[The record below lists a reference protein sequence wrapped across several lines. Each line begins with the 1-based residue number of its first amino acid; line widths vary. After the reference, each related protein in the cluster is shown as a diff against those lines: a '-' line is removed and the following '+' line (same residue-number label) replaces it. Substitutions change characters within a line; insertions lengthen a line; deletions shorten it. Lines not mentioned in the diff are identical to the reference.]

1 MDDSR
6 TASCKSCIK
15 VYLCSNPEDSVVE
28 RRALRESVFPRL
40 REHCRHTH
48 GLDFKVIDPYEASD
62 PRTGP
67 DQQTRQ
73 QLLQAC
79 RESSDGPYLV
89 ALVGAQYGTVCLPAQ
104 VEVAEFHMLLQ
115 VCQRAGISTRAL
127 EKAYLR
133 DENTIPPSFCLQRQT
148 HIHTQLHPD
157 KQTDEKTGEM
167 GVEEEEEMR
176 KVLQAAVSQCVQG
189 GLLTTLGYYRSA
201 LDTDLR
207 FALENCPR
215 RDIKRCLVYVNKIS
229 NGRGQSEG
237 ANQPPKEP
245 LLHPYPPLK
254 ALSDDSLLS
263 QLCDHFLPSLVTSCQ
278 LLVYTTTSECDP
290 RHGYTPARRRSY
302 AEGLCQQLYSD
313 LLALIDSSVAMGMG
327 KSVSSPH
334 SDDALTREQAE
345 QEELCSLYSRLY
357 DNNQPEEE
365 EVRSYLEQRDT
376 QHPLVV
382 VGGPCT
388 GKTVLLAHCAQQ
400 VRSWLSD
407 MDPVVIILFTS
418 LSVNLSPRH
427 LLSSLCHQIA
437 HRYNRNPEP
446 SSRDPN
452 PTIPQLRHNL
462 SSLLSICPSPKQP
475 LVLILDGLDQALT
488 VSGPQTIKCL
498 PSPLPPNIKLMLSI
512 SPTRTNTLHTLELHF
527 PQSSSAVFGVSGC
540 CVSVELGP
548 VEGRGCVRM
557 CASLLEG
564 SGRRVTSGQQGVM
577 NMALTSCPLTL
588 YARLLHRHASLWT
601 SASDVTDET
610 LPVGVHSSITV
621 FLVHLEEKHGLV
633 LVSRALSYLT
643 LSRTGLTEAELSD
656 LLSSDDEVLAGYVSA
671 SEPPPSKLR
680 VPEVEVERLLLD
692 LKGFLVKRSVAGSH
706 VLFWVSRHF
715 GLVVCERY
723 LSSWE
728 MREEMHTAM
737 ADYFNGR
744 WAYGRAKPLV
754 ISQNTGLNQ
763 PGPVPDTA
771 RMKKYIDRQPLGQP
785 YVFNSKPSSSSSS
798 PSSEHVRVN
807 LRKLLELPYHLKES
821 GRLEELGRGLMM
833 SLEFHQAM
841 LRAGLLGDLVTLLED
856 WEREGASQLI
866 FPRERA
872 LLAGILRDSACLL
885 WNSPM
890 ELSMVMKVRLL
901 PFLGLCPELEG
912 YAEEVTQG
920 IKKRGSGLGVVLSPA
935 PSTVPSTQCFLPEA
949 RQCPVTD
956 AAGTVS
962 GTVVVIHSDGSALV
976 WRGREAEELKLSCE
990 PALRFVSVRASGT
1003 FILLSTQCNTQLLW
1017 DVTGTTCFH
1026 DVRSLERQES
1036 NSDQHSSTIVEGF
1049 LMCDDRMCVWWKG
1062 LSYVSVS
1069 EVYTS
1074 RLLTHL
1080 QCQNTVRSVSF
1091 PSSGQFMY
1099 CGQEKGTVSIFDTSR
1114 GTLIAICSSSA
1125 ESSVIS
1131 VILSEDER
1139 EMACVDS
1146 RGHVL
1151 LWCIETKTHPKLK
1164 KECCSGSSHFEFIN
1178 TDLSE
1183 ESCILLVCKNQEIVL
1198 WDTCDWEQW
1207 DHFRAPH
1214 GKAFSQAL
1222 LAQDGHLIL
1231 ASLEACPSV
1240 LVWRMTT
1247 GQCVLSLDTGSPSQ
1261 PLSLLKME
1269 SVLSV
1274 VTQNGHL
1281 TTWDSDVICA
1291 AAMVPRTGAGVR
1303 EVVLEPMGE
1312 RFYVIDGSE
1321 MLWRWRLQTGRPET
1335 HFLHDG
1341 PVEKLCLSPDGSHL
1355 VSLSGEDV
1363 YVWQSDTGQNLH
1375 RIHGSRATEV
1385 LITSN
1390 GHIGVC
1396 VSQHGLSRV
1405 WKLAS
1410 GALVCNIHLYLA
1422 DAQVSPEST
1431 FLLGR
1436 RHGDLLAVSLWSG
1449 TVSKRFSCSE
1459 RYERSTVVAFRTL
1472 PEHPDFVIVMAASG
1486 SVYTWNVTEETVC
1499 RQVLLPQM
1507 FLCQPQVFHMS
1518 SDGSFALLSTDDDLI
1533 TLLDLPH
1540 ARLCRVKAQGPVLK
1554 VCLDNSGR
1562 YAVYI
1567 CHPPAQDNGCA
1578 CDLHTKPLLAVVSL
1592 ADGGRLGGLCLCK
1605 TPTALAVSE
1614 ELCVYVGFQDGSV
1627 GVYSISD
1634 ITGSGGAVRER
1645 IQGIG
1650 RERPCQCDSEPV
1662 RWLPLATP
1670 SITWPKSSAETT

>member
-28 RRALRESVFPRL
+28 RRALRENVFPRL
-40 REHCRHTH
+40 REHCRHTY
-48 GLDFKVIDPYEASD
+48 GLDFKVRGFSIMCI
-62 PRTGP
+62 TGP

-73 QLLQAC
+73 KLLQAC

-89 ALVGAQYGTVCLPAQ
+89 ALVGAQYGAVCLPAQ
-104 VEVAEFHMLLQ
+104 VEVAEFHRLLQ
-115 VCQRAGISTRAL
+115 VSQRAGISTRAL

-148 HIHTQLHPD
+148 RIHTQLHPD
-157 KQTDEKTGEM
+157 KQ
-167 GVEEEEEMR
+167 VR
-176 KVLQAAVSQCVQG
+176 KNHQVH
-189 GLLTTLGYYRSA
+189 TH
-201 LDTDLR
+201 
-207 FALENCPR
+207 NCPR
-215 RDIKRCLVYVNKIS
+215 RDINRCLVYVNKIS
-229 NGRGQSEG
+229 NGRGQNEG
-237 ANQPPKEP
+237 ADQPPKEP
-245 LLHPYPPLK
+245 NVIPHLPQ

-357 DNNQPEEE
+357 DNDRPEEE

-400 VRSWLSD
+400 VDGALQGPSQMTGTVLI
-407 MDPVVIILFTS
+407 VIIQFTS

-452 PTIPQLRHNL
+452 PTLTQLRHNL
-462 SSLLSICPSPKQP
+462 SSLLSLCPTPKQP
-475 LVLILDGLDQALT
+475 LVLILDGLDQAWT

-498 PSPLPPNIKLMLSI
+498 PSPLPPNIKLVLSI
-512 SPTRTNTLHTLELHF
+512 SPTQTNTLHTLELHF

-557 CASLLEG
+557 LAALLEG

-577 NMALTSCPLTL
+577 NVALISCPLTL

-601 SASDVTDET
+601 SGTHQKHKVTDET

-656 LLSSDDEVLAGYVSA
+656 LLSSDDAVLAGYVSA
-671 SEPPPSKLR
+671 SEPPPSKFR

-890 ELSMVMKVRLL
+890 ELSMVMKGRLL

-935 PSTVPSTQCFLPEA
+935 PSTVPSTQCIFPEA

-962 GTVVVIHSDGSALV
+962 GTVVVIQSDGSALV
-976 WRGREAEELKLSCE
+976 WSGREAEELKLSCE
-990 PALRFVSVRASGT
+990 PALRFVSVRGSGT

-1017 DVTGTTCFH
+1017 DVTGTTCFQ
-1026 DVRSLERQES
+1026 DVLCLERQES

-1069 EVYTS
+1069 EVSTS
-1074 RLLTHL
+1074 RLLTRL

-1091 PSSGQFMY
+1091 PPTGQFVY
-1099 CGQEKGTVSIFDTSR
+1099 CGQEKGTVSIFDTSG
-1114 GTLIAICSSSA
+1114 GTLTAICSSPA
-1125 ESSVIS
+1125 ESSVIA

-1151 LWCIETKTHPKLK
+1151 LWCVASKTDPKLL

-1183 ESCILLVCKNQEIVL
+1183 ESCILLVCKTQEIIL

-1207 DHFRAPH
+1207 DHFRAPQ

-1222 LAQDGHLIL
+1222 LAQDGQLIL

-1247 GQCVLSLDTGSPSQ
+1247 GQCVLSLDAGSPSQ

-1321 MLWRWRLQTGRPET
+1321 ILWRWRLQTGSPET

-1363 YVWQSDTGQNLH
+1363 YVWRSDTGQNLH

-1410 GALVCNIHLYLA
+1410 GAVVCNIHLYLA

-1486 SVYTWNVTEETVC
+1486 SVYTWKVIEETVC
-1499 RQVLLPQM
+1499 RQFLLPQM

-1554 VCLDNSGR
+1554 VCLDDSGR

-1578 CDLHTKPLLAVVSL
+1578 CDLHTKPLLAVVRL
-1592 ADGGRLGGLCLCK
+1592 ADGGRLGRLCLCK

-1634 ITGSGGAVRER
+1634 ITGRGGAVRER

-1670 SITWPKSSAETT
+1670 SITWPKSSSEMT

>member
-1 MDDSR
+1 MSFESDYNARGRRIQS
-6 TASCKSCIK
+6 
-15 VYLCSNPEDSVVE
+15 YLCLASLVYSVVE
-28 RRALRESVFPRL
+28 RRALREGVFPRL

-48 GLDFKVIDPYEASD
+48 GLDFKVRGHLCFDVGMDIILSYLA
-62 PRTGP
+62 GP
-67 DQQTRQ
+67 VSY
-73 QLLQAC
+73 C
-79 RESSDGPYLV
+79 GK
-89 ALVGAQYGTVCLPAQ
+89 ALVGEQYGAVCLPAQ

-148 HIHTQLHPD
+148 HTHTQLHPD
-157 KQTDEKTGEM
+157 KQVRRNHQVDTHTYTQLHPNKQE
-167 GVEEEEEMR
+167 R
-176 KVLQAAVSQCVQG
+176 KNHQVDTHTHS
-189 GLLTTLGYYRSA
+189 S

-237 ANQPPKEP
+237 ADQPPKEP
-245 LLHPYPPLK
+245 LLHTYPPLK
-254 ALSDDSLLS
+254 ALSNDSLLS
-263 QLCDHFLPSLVTSCQ
+263 QLCDHFLPSLVTSCR

-327 KSVSSPH
+327 KSVSSPR

-357 DNNQPEEE
+357 DNNRPEEE
-365 EVRSYLEQRDT
+365 ELRSYLEQRDT

-400 VRSWLSD
+400 VDGVRSWLSD
-407 MDPVVIILFTS
+407 MDPVVIIQFTS
-418 LSVNLSPRH
+418 LAVNLSPRH

-437 HRYNRNPEP
+437 HRYNHNH
-446 SSRDPN
+446 SRDPN
-452 PTIPQLRHNL
+452 PTFPQLRQNL

-488 VSGPQTIKCL
+488 VSGHQTIKCL
-498 PSPLPPNIKLMLSI
+498 PSPLPPNVKLMLSI
-512 SPTRTNTLHTLELHF
+512 SPTRTNTLHTIELHY

-540 CVSVELGP
+540 CVSVKLGP
-548 VEGRGCVRM
+548 VKGRGCVRM
-557 CASLLEG
+557 LAALLEG

-577 NMALTSCPLTL
+577 NMALISCPLTL

-601 SASDVTDET
+601 SGTHQKHKVTDET

-621 FLVHLEEKHGLV
+621 FLVHLEEKHGLA

-671 SEPPPSKLR
+671 NEPPPSKVR

-715 GLVVCERY
+715 GLVVCKRY

-744 WAYGRAKPLV
+744 WAYGKAKPLV
-754 ISQNTGLNQ
+754 ISQNAGFNQ
-763 PGPVPDTA
+763 PGAVPDTA
-771 RMKKYIDRQPLGQP
+771 RLKKYIDRQPPGQP
-785 YVFNSKPSSSSSS
+785 YVFNSQPSSSSSS

-821 GRLEELGRGLMM
+821 GRLEELGRGLIM

-885 WNSPM
+885 WSSPM

-912 YAEEVTQG
+912 YAEAVTQG

-935 PSTVPSTQCFLPEA
+935 PSTVPSTQCFFPEA

-962 GTVVVIHSDGSALV
+962 GTVVVIQSDGSAWV

-990 PALRFVSVRASGT
+990 PALRFVSVRSSGT

-1017 DVTGTTCFH
+1017 DVSGTTCFQ
-1026 DVRSLERQES
+1026 DILSQERQEP

-1069 EVYTS
+1069 EVSTS
-1074 RLLTHL
+1074 RLLTRL

-1091 PSSGQFMY
+1091 PSSGQFVY

-1114 GTLIAICSSSA
+1114 GTLTATCSSPA

-1139 EMACVDS
+1139 EMVCVDS

-1151 LWCIETKTHPKLK
+1151 LWGVATKTDPKLL

-1178 TDLSE
+1178 TDLSK
-1183 ESCILLVCKNQEIVL
+1183 ESSILLVCKTQEIVL

-1207 DHFRAPH
+1207 DHFRAPQ

-1261 PLSLLKME
+1261 PHSLLKME

-1291 AAMVPRTGAGVR
+1291 AAMVPRTGAAVR

-1321 MLWRWRLQTGRPET
+1321 MLWRWKLQTGSPET

-1410 GALVCNIHLYLA
+1410 GAVVCNIHLYLA
-1422 DAQVSPEST
+1422 DAQVSSEST

-1486 SVYTWNVTEETVC
+1486 SVYTWRVTEETVC
-1499 RQVLLPQM
+1499 RQFLLPQM

-1518 SDGSFALLSTDDDLI
+1518 SDGSFALLSSDDDLI

-1540 ARLCRVKAQGPVLK
+1540 ARLCMVKAQGPVLK
-1554 VCLDNSGR
+1554 VCLDDSGR

-1567 CHPPAQDNGCA
+1567 CHPPPQDNGCA
-1578 CDLHTKPLLAVVSL
+1578 CDLHTKPLLAVVRL
-1592 ADGGRLGGLCLCK
+1592 ADGGRLGRLCLCK

-1634 ITGSGGAVRER
+1634 ITGRGGAVRGR

-1662 RWLPLATP
+1662 RWLPLVTP
-1670 SITWPKSSAETT
+1670 SITWPMSSAEMA

>member
-1 MDDSR
+1 
-6 TASCKSCIK
+6 
-15 VYLCSNPEDSVVE
+15 
-28 RRALRESVFPRL
+28 
-40 REHCRHTH
+40 
-48 GLDFKVIDPYEASD
+48 
-62 PRTGP
+62 
-67 DQQTRQ
+67 
-73 QLLQAC
+73 
-79 RESSDGPYLV
+79 
-89 ALVGAQYGTVCLPAQ
+89 
-104 VEVAEFHMLLQ
+104 MLLQ
-115 VCQRAGISTRAL
+115 VCQRAGISTHAL
-127 EKAYLR
+127 EKEYLR
-133 DENTIPPSFCLQRQT
+133 DENTVPPSFCLQRHKHLHT
-148 HIHTQLHPD
+148 HPHPD
-157 KQTDEKTGEM
+157 TQTDEKTGET
-167 GVEEEEEMR
+167 GVEEEEEEEMR
-176 KVLQAAVSQCVQG
+176 KVLQAAVSQCVQE
-189 GLLTTLGYYRSA
+189 GLLTTERALGYYRSA

-207 FALENCPR
+207 FALENRPR
-215 RDIKRCLVYVNKIS
+215 HDIIKRCLVYVNKIS

-237 ANQPPKEP
+237 ADQSPKEQ

-254 ALSDDSLLS
+254 ALSDDSLLT
-263 QLCDHFLPSLVTSCQ
+263 QLCDHFLPSMVTSCQ
-278 LLVYTTTSECDP
+278 LLVYTATSECDP

-327 KSVSSPH
+327 KSVLSPR
-334 SDDALTREQAE
+334 SDALTREQAE

-357 DNNQPEEE
+357 DNNRPEEE
-365 EVRSYLEQRDT
+365 EVRSYLEQKET

-407 MDPVVIILFTS
+407 RDPVVIIQFTN

-437 HRYNRNPEP
+437 HRYNHNP
-446 SSRDPN
+446 STRDPD
-452 PTIPQLRHNL
+452 PTLPQLRHNL
-462 SSLLSICPSPKQP
+462 SSLLSVSPSPKQP
-475 LVLILDGLDQALT
+475 LVLILDGLDQGLT
-488 VSGPQTIKCL
+488 VSGPQTIQCL
-498 PSPLPPNIKLMLSI
+498 PSPLPPNVKLILSI
-512 SPTRTNTLHTLELHF
+512 SPTRTNTLHTLELHY
-527 PQSSSAVFGVSGC
+527 PQSSAAVFGVSGC
-540 CVSVELGP
+540 CVSVGLGP
-548 VEGRGCVRM
+548 VEGSGCVRM
-557 CASLLEG
+557 LTALLEE
-564 SGRRVTSGQQGVM
+564 SGRTVTSGQQGVV
-577 NMALTSCPLTL
+577 NLAVISCPLTL

-601 SASDVTDET
+601 SASEVTDGT

-621 FLVHLEEKHGLV
+621 FLGHLEEKHGLA

-671 SEPPPSKLR
+671 SEPPPPRAR

-692 LKGFLVKRSVAGSH
+692 LKGFLVKRSVAESH

-715 GLVVCERY
+715 GLVVCKRY
-723 LSSWE
+723 LSSCE

-763 PGPVPDTA
+763 PGAVPDTA
-771 RMKKYIDRQPLGQP
+771 RMKIYIDRQPPGQP
-785 YVFNSKPSSSSSS
+785 YVFNSEPSSSSSS

-807 LRKLLELPYHLKES
+807 LHKLLELPYHLKES
-821 GRLEELGRGLMM
+821 GRWEELGRGLMM

-856 WEREGASQLI
+856 GEGEGASQLI

-872 LLAGILRDSACLL
+872 LLAGILRDSTCLL
-885 WNSPM
+885 WRSPM

-920 IKKRGSGLGVVLSPA
+920 IRKRGRGLGVVLSPA
-935 PSTVPSTQCFLPEA
+935 PSTVPSTQCLLPEA

-962 GTVVVIHSDGSALV
+962 GTVVVIQSDGSAWV

-990 PALRFVSVRASGT
+990 PPLRYVSVRSSGS
-1003 FILLSTQCNTQLLW
+1003 FILLSTQCNRQLLW
-1017 DVTGTTCFH
+1017 DVNGTTFFQ
-1026 DVRSLERQES
+1026 DILSLERREPKPT
-1036 NSDQHSSTIVEGF
+1036 DQHARTIVEGF
-1049 LMCDDRMCVWWKG
+1049 LVCDDRMCVWWKG

-1069 EVYTS
+1069 KVSTS
-1074 RLLTHL
+1074 KLLTRL

-1091 PSSGQFMY
+1091 PSSGRFVY
-1099 CGQEKGTVSIFDTSR
+1099 CGQEKGAVSIFDTST
-1114 GTLIAICSSSA
+1114 GTLTATCSSPA

-1131 VILSEDER
+1131 VILSEDEG

-1146 RGHVL
+1146 RGNIL
-1151 LWCIETKTHPKLK
+1151 LWGVATKTAPKLL
-1164 KECCSGSSHFEFIN
+1164 KECCSGSSHFELIN

-1183 ESCILLVCKNQEIVL
+1183 ESSILLVCKTQEIVL
-1198 WDTCDWEQW
+1198 WDTCDWEQC
-1207 DHFRAPH
+1207 DHFRAPQ

-1269 SVLSV
+1269 CVLSV

-1281 TTWDSDVICA
+1281 TKWDSEVICA

-1321 MLWRWRLQTGRPET
+1321 VLWRWSLQTGSPEA

-1363 YVWQSDTGQNLH
+1363 YVWRSDTGQNLH

-1396 VSQHGLSRV
+1396 VSQLGLSRV

-1410 GALVCNIHLYLA
+1410 GGVVCNIHLYLA

-1436 RHGDLLAVSLWSG
+1436 HHGDLLAVSLWSG

-1486 SVYTWNVTEETVC
+1486 SVYTWRVTEETVC
-1499 RQVLLPQM
+1499 RQFLLPQM

-1518 SDGSFALLSTDDDLI
+1518 SDGSFAVLSTDDDII

-1554 VCLDNSGR
+1554 VCLDDSGR

-1567 CHPPAQDNGCA
+1567 CHPPAQGNGCA
-1578 CDLHTKPLLAVVSL
+1578 CDLHTKPMLAVVRL
-1592 ADGGRLGGLCLCK
+1592 ADGGRLGRLCLCK

-1634 ITGSGGAVRER
+1634 VTGRGGAVRGR
-1645 IQGIG
+1645 IDGIG
-1650 RERPCQCDSEPV
+1650 RERPCRCDGEPV

-1670 SITWPKSSAETT
+1670 SITWAKSSSEMT

>member
-1 MDDSR
+1 M
-6 TASCKSCIK
+6 
-15 VYLCSNPEDSVVE
+15 
-28 RRALRESVFPRL
+28 
-40 REHCRHTH
+40 
-48 GLDFKVIDPYEASD
+48 
-62 PRTGP
+62 
-67 DQQTRQ
+67 
-73 QLLQAC
+73 
-79 RESSDGPYLV
+79 
-89 ALVGAQYGTVCLPAQ
+89 
-104 VEVAEFHMLLQ
+104 
-115 VCQRAGISTRAL
+115 
-127 EKAYLR
+127 
-133 DENTIPPSFCLQRQT
+133 
-148 HIHTQLHPD
+148 
-157 KQTDEKTGEM
+157 
-167 GVEEEEEMR
+167 
-176 KVLQAAVSQCVQG
+176 
-189 GLLTTLGYYRSA
+189 
-201 LDTDLR
+201 
-207 FALENCPR
+207 
-215 RDIKRCLVYVNKIS
+215 
-229 NGRGQSEG
+229 
-237 ANQPPKEP
+237 
-245 LLHPYPPLK
+245 
-254 ALSDDSLLS
+254 
-263 QLCDHFLPSLVTSCQ
+263 
-278 LLVYTTTSECDP
+278 
-290 RHGYTPARRRSY
+290 
-302 AEGLCQQLYSD
+302 
-313 LLALIDSSVAMGMG
+313 
-327 KSVSSPH
+327 
-334 SDDALTREQAE
+334 
-345 QEELCSLYSRLY
+345 
-357 DNNQPEEE
+357 
-365 EVRSYLEQRDT
+365 
-376 QHPLVV
+376 
-382 VGGPCT
+382 
-388 GKTVLLAHCAQQ
+388 
-400 VRSWLSD
+400 
-407 MDPVVIILFTS
+407 
-418 LSVNLSPRH
+418 
-427 LLSSLCHQIA
+427 
-437 HRYNRNPEP
+437 
-446 SSRDPN
+446 
-452 PTIPQLRHNL
+452 
-462 SSLLSICPSPKQP
+462 
-475 LVLILDGLDQALT
+475 
-488 VSGPQTIKCL
+488 
-498 PSPLPPNIKLMLSI
+498 
-512 SPTRTNTLHTLELHF
+512 
-527 PQSSSAVFGVSGC
+527 
-540 CVSVELGP
+540 
-548 VEGRGCVRM
+548 
-557 CASLLEG
+557 
-564 SGRRVTSGQQGVM
+564 
-577 NMALTSCPLTL
+577 
-588 YARLLHRHASLWT
+588 
-601 SASDVTDET
+601 TDET

-671 SEPPPSKLR
+671 SEPPPSKVR

-692 LKGFLVKRSVAGSH
+692 LKGFLVKRSAAGSH

-763 PGPVPDTA
+763 PGAVPDTA
-771 RMKKYIDRQPLGQP
+771 QMKKYIDRQPLGQP
-785 YVFNSKPSSSSSS
+785 YVFNSKPSSSS

-821 GRLEELGRGLMM
+821 GRMEELGRGLMM

-935 PSTVPSTQCFLPEA
+935 PSTVPSTQGFFPEA

-962 GTVVVIHSDGSALV
+962 GTVVVIQSDGSALV

-990 PALRFVSVRASGT
+990 PALRFVSVRSSGT
-1003 FILLSTQCNTQLLW
+1003 FILLSTQCNTLLLW
-1017 DVTGTTCFH
+1017 DVSGTTCFQ
-1026 DVRSLERQES
+1026 DVLSLERQES

-1062 LSYVSVS
+1062 LSYVSLS
-1069 EVYTS
+1069 EVCTS
-1074 RLLTHL
+1074 RLLTRL

-1091 PSSGQFMY
+1091 PSSGQFVY
-1099 CGQEKGTVSIFDTSR
+1099 CGQEKGTVSIFDTSTS
-1114 GTLIAICSSSA
+1114 TLTAICSSPA

-1146 RGHVL
+1146 KGHIL
-1151 LWCIETKTHPKLK
+1151 LWGVATKTDPKLL

-1183 ESCILLVCKNQEIVL
+1183 ESSILLVCKAQEIVL
-1198 WDTCDWEQW
+1198 WDMCDWEQW
-1207 DHFRAPH
+1207 DHFRAPQ

-1303 EVVLEPMGE
+1303 KVVLEPMGE

-1321 MLWRWRLQTGRPET
+1321 MLWRWRLQTGSPET

-1363 YVWQSDTGQNLH
+1363 YVWRSDTGQNLH

-1396 VSQHGLSRV
+1396 VSQHSLSRV

-1410 GALVCNIHLYLA
+1410 GAVVCNIHLYLA

-1486 SVYTWNVTEETVC
+1486 SVYTWKMTEETVC
-1499 RQVLLPQM
+1499 RQFLLPQM

-1554 VCLDNSGR
+1554 VCLDDSGR
-1562 YAVYI
+1562 YAAYI

-1578 CDLHTKPLLAVVSL
+1578 CDLHTKPLLAVVRL
-1592 ADGGRLGGLCLCK
+1592 ADGGKLGRLCLCK

-1634 ITGSGGAVRER
+1634 ITGRGGAVRER

-1670 SITWPKSSAETT
+1670 SITWPKSSAEMT

>member
-1 MDDSR
+1 MLRRRVLSAIHMDDSR

-48 GLDFKVIDPYEASD
+48 GLEFKVIDPYEASD

-73 QLLQAC
+73 KLLQAC

-89 ALVGAQYGTVCLPAQ
+89 ALVGAQYGAVCLPAQ

-148 HIHTQLHPD
+148 HIHTQLHPE

-167 GVEEEEEMR
+167 VVEEEEEMR
-176 KVLQAAVSQCVQG
+176 KVLQAAVSQCVQE
-189 GLLTTLGYYRSA
+189 GLLTSLGYYRSA

-229 NGRGQSEG
+229 NGRGQREG
-237 ANQPPKEP
+237 ADQPPKEP

-313 LLALIDSSVAMGMG
+313 LLALIDSSVTMGMG
-327 KSVSSPH
+327 ESVSSAH

-357 DNNQPEEE
+357 DNHRPEEE

-376 QHPLVV
+376 RHPLVV

-407 MDPVVIILFTS
+407 MEPV
-418 LSVNLSPRH
+418 
-427 LLSSLCHQIA
+427 
-437 HRYNRNPEP
+437 
-446 SSRDPN
+446 
-452 PTIPQLRHNL
+452 
-462 SSLLSICPSPKQP
+462 P
-475 LVLILDGLDQALT
+475 LVLILDGLDQSLT

-498 PSPLPPNIKLMLSI
+498 PSPLPPNIKLIFSI

-557 CASLLEG
+557 LAALLEG

-577 NMALTSCPLTL
+577 NMALISCPLPL

-601 SASDVTDET
+601 SASEVTDET

-671 SEPPPSKLR
+671 SEPPPSKVR

-692 LKGFLVKRSVAGSH
+692 LKGFLMKRSVAGSH

-754 ISQNTGLNQ
+754 IRQNTGLNQ
-763 PGPVPDTA
+763 PGVVPDTA

-785 YVFNSKPSSSSSS
+785 YVFNSKPSSSS

-821 GRLEELGRGLMM
+821 GRMEELERGLMM

-890 ELSMVMKVRLL
+890 ELSMVMKVRLH

-935 PSTVPSTQCFLPEA
+935 PSTVPSTQGFFPEA

-962 GTVVVIHSDGSALV
+962 GTVVVIQGDGSALV

-990 PALRFVSVRASGT
+990 PALRFVSVRSSGM

-1017 DVTGTTCFH
+1017 DVSGTTCFQ
-1026 DVRSLERQES
+1026 DVLSLERQES

-1062 LSYVSVS
+1062 LSYVSLS
-1069 EVYTS
+1069 EVSTS
-1074 RLLTHL
+1074 RLLTRL
-1080 QCQNTVRSVSF
+1080 QCQNTVRTVSF
-1091 PSSGQFMY
+1091 PSSGQFVY
-1099 CGQEKGTVSIFDTSR
+1099 CGQEKGTVSIFDTST
-1114 GTLIAICSSSA
+1114 GTLTAICSSPA

-1146 RGHVL
+1146 TGHIL
-1151 LWCIETKTHPKLK
+1151 LWGVATKTDPKLL
-1164 KECCSGSSHFEFIN
+1164 KECCSGDSHFEFIN

-1183 ESCILLVCKNQEIVL
+1183 ESSILLVCKTQEIVL
-1198 WDTCDWEQW
+1198 WDMCDWEQW
-1207 DHFRAPH
+1207 DHFRAPQ

-1247 GQCVLSLDTGSPSQ
+1247 GQCVLSLDTGSLSQ

-1269 SVLSV
+1269 SVLSM

-1303 EVVLEPMGE
+1303 KVVLEPMGE

-1321 MLWRWRLQTGRPET
+1321 MLWRWRLQTGSPET

-1363 YVWQSDTGQNLH
+1363 YVWRSDTGQNLH

-1390 GHIGVC
+1390 GQIGVC
-1396 VSQHGLSRV
+1396 VSQHSLSRV

-1410 GALVCNIHLYLA
+1410 GAVVCNIHLYLA

-1436 RHGDLLAVSLWSG
+1436 RHGDLVAVSLWSG

-1486 SVYTWNVTEETVC
+1486 SVYTWKMTEETVC
-1499 RQVLLPQM
+1499 RQFLLPQM

-1554 VCLDNSGR
+1554 VCLDDSGR

-1578 CDLHTKPLLAVVSL
+1578 CDLHTKPLLAVVRL
-1592 ADGGRLGGLCLCK
+1592 ADGGKLGRLCLCK

-1634 ITGSGGAVRER
+1634 ITGRGGAVRER

-1650 RERPCQCDSEPV
+1650 WERPCQCDSEPV

-1670 SITWPKSSAETT
+1670 SITWPKSSSEMT